1 MLREIRGVKQDRP
14 GSTRRWFQSDYFDL
28 FTFQDDTGAFTGF
41 QLCYD
46 VERNERAFSWSAA
59 NGFFHDGVDD
69 AAVPQSQASAI
80 LLPEGRLDS
89 GTVVPRF
96 TREAVEIAPEVRELV
111 HVKIREYL
119 LKVYHERRSRRRVRR
134 EGWQAREAAGEAVSD
149 PAGDR

>member
-1 MLREIRGVKQDRP
+1 MFREITVSKQATDGP
-14 GSTRRWFQSDYFDL
+14 KRRWYQSDYFDL

-96 TREAVEIAPEVRELV
+96 TREAVVPWRWAT
-111 HVKIREYL
+111 H
-119 LKVYHERRSRRRVRR
+119 SRRPDSPSV
-134 EGWQAREAAGEAVSD
+134 GPYCKAACGLSANMR
-149 PAGDR
+149 AHAA